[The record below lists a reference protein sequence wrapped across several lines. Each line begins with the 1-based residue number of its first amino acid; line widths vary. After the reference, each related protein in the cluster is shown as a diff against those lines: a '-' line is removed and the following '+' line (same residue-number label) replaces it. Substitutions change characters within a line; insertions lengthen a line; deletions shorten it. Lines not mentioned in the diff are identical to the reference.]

1 MKKEFLEIA
10 QKAIAEGWDAFRIMA
25 EFIAVQKEIDAQIA
39 EAHNNDEIANAIRQ
53 Q

>member
-10 QKAIAEGWDAFRIMA
+10 QKAISEEWDSFKIMA
-25 EFIAVQKEIDAQIA
+25 EFIAVQKEIDAQIVESHGHIELA
-39 EAHNNDEIANAIRQ
+39 TILRQ

>member
-10 QKAIAEGWDAFRIMA
+10 QRAITEGWDAFRIMA
-25 EFIAVQKEIDAQIA
+25 EFTSVQKEIDAQIA
-39 EAHNNDEIANAIRQ
+39 EANGSPEIAEKIIQ

>member
-10 QKAIAEGWDAFRIMA
+10 QRALTENWDSFKIMA
-25 EFIAVQKEIDAQIA
+25 EFISVQKEIDAQIA
-39 EAHNNDEIANAIRQ
+39 ESNGSQEIADKIRQ

>member
-10 QKAIAEGWDAFRIMA
+10 QRALAENWDAFKIMA
-25 EFIAVQKEIDAQIA
+25 EFISVQKEIDAKIA
-39 EAHNNDEIANAIRQ
+39 EENGSPEIADKIRQ

>member
-10 QKAIAEGWDAFRIMA
+10 QKAIAEGWDAFKIMA
-25 EFIAVQKEIDAQIA
+25 EFISVQKEIDAQIA
-39 EAHNNDEIANAIRQ
+39 EQNNALDIAEKIRQ

>member
-10 QKAIAEGWDAFRIMA
+10 QRAVTENWDSFRIMA
-25 EFIAVQKEIDAQIA
+25 EFISIQKEIDAQIA
-39 EAHNNDEIANAIRQ
+39 ETNGSPEIADKIRQ

>member
-10 QKAIAEGWDAFRIMA
+10 QRALTEGWDSFKIMA
-25 EFIAVQKEIDAQIA
+25 EFISVQKEIDAQIA
-39 EAHNNDEIANAIRQ
+39 ESNGSQEIADKIRQ

>member
-10 QKAIAEGWDAFRIMA
+10 QRALAEGWDSFKIMA
-25 EFIAVQKEIDAQIA
+25 EFINVQKEIDAKLA
-39 EAHNNDEIANAIRQ
+39 EANNYPELADKIRQ

>member
-10 QKAIAEGWDAFRIMA
+10 QRAIAEGWDAFKIMA
-25 EFIAVQKEIDAQIA
+25 EFTSVQKEIDAQIA
-39 EAHNNDEIANAIRQ
+39 ETNGSPEIAEAIRQ